1 MSDFVKQF
9 AVCVLVCFLLCN
21 SIFAVVEPPAND
33 VSEVISSVE
42 TSALPDAV
50 DSVVDSVSD
59 LVDTATSEISPGESV
74 SQVPAGGNTVYVL
87 TQPDLEVDRDVSF
100 APVSIDDPGV
110 TITDISLASV
120 SPITPS
126 TTSGLKSALL
136 GILGN
141 YDPVVVEYQYAS
153 GNGYTNYLREIQPDY
168 VWLCSAALLALV
180 IYCLF
185 KLGGGLIR
193 G

>member
-1 MSDFVKQF
+1 MKKFIAVFF
-9 AVCVLVCFLLCN
+9 AVLVLCT
-21 SIFAVVEPPAND
+21 
-33 VSEVISSVE
+33 SVLADLEGVADDLE
-42 TSALPDAV
+42 TQTPLEAV
-50 DSVVDSVSD
+50 DSLVDDVSSLVDS
-59 LVDTATSEISPGESV
+59 ATSEASSGESV
-74 SQVPAGGNTVYVL
+74 SEVSPGGNTVYVL
-87 TQPDLEVDRDVSF
+87 AHPASEVDDGSSVT
-100 APVSIDDPGV
+100 PVSIDDPDV

-126 TTSGLKSALL
+126 STSGLKAALL

-141 YDPVVVEYQYAS
+141 YDPVIVEYQYSS

-185 KLGGGLIR
+185 KLGGGLLR

>member
-1 MSDFVKQF
+1 MRRFL
-9 AVCVLVCFLLCN
+9 AVFIAVLVLCT
-21 SIFAVVEPPAND
+21 SVFADLEGVSDDVESQAPL
-33 VSEVISSVE
+33 EE
-42 TSALPDAV
+42 V
-50 DSVVDSVSD
+50 DSVVDDVSS
-59 LVDTATSEISPGESV
+59 LVESATSETSPGESV
-74 SQVPAGGNTVYVL
+74 PEMSPGGNTVYVL
-87 TQPDLEVDRDVSF
+87 TQPASEVDNDYSA

-126 TTSGLKSALL
+126 STSGLKAALL

>member
-1 MSDFVKQF
+1 MRRFL
-9 AVCVLVCFLLCN
+9 AVVCSVFVLVT
-21 SIFAVVEPPAND
+21 AVHAEG
-33 VSEVISSVE
+33 VIDDVE
-42 TSALPDAV
+42 TPALPEAV

-59 LVDTATSEISPGESV
+59 LVDTAAAETAPGDSV
-74 SQVPAGGNTVYVL
+74 SEVSPGGNTVYVL
-87 TQPDLEVDRDVSF
+87 TQPASEVDDDVSVT
-100 APVSIDDPGV
+100 PVSIDDPGV

-120 SPITPS
+120 APVTPS
-126 TTSGLKSALL
+126 STSGLKAALL

-141 YDPVVVEYQYAS
+141 YDPVIVEYQYSS
-153 GNGYTNYLREIQPDY
+153 GNGYTNYLREVQPDY

>member
-1 MSDFVKQF
+1 MKRFV
-9 AVCVLVCFLLCN
+9 VCVLVCFLLCN
-21 SIFAVVEPPAND
+21 SIFALDD

-50 DSVVDSVSD
+50 DSVVNSVSD
-59 LVDTATSEISPGESV
+59 LVDTAISEISSGESS
-74 SQVPAGGNTVYVL
+74 SQVPSGGNTVYVL
-87 TQPDLEVDRDVSF
+87 TQPDLEVDGD
-100 APVSIDDPGV
+100 ATPTPVTIDDPGV

-126 TTSGLKSALL
+126 STSGLKSALL

-141 YDPVVVEYQYAS
+141 YDPVVVEYQYSS

>member
-1 MSDFVKQF
+1 MRRCLAVFF
-9 AVCVLVCFLLCN
+9 AVFVLVT
-21 SIFAVVEPPAND
+21 VVHAE
-33 VSEVISSVE
+33 EVIPDEVP
-42 TSALPDAV
+42 ALPDAV
-50 DSVVDSVSD
+50 DSLVDSVSNLAD
-59 LVDTATSEISPGESV
+59 SASSAVPSGESSSEV
-74 SQVPAGGNTVYVL
+74 SPGGNTVYVL
-87 TQPDLEVDRDVSF
+87 TQPDSEVDNDASVT
-100 APVSIDDPGV
+100 PVSIDDPGV

-120 SPITPS
+120 APVTPS
-126 TTSGLKSALL
+126 STSGLKAALL

-141 YDPVVVEYQYAS
+141 YDPVIVEYQYSS
-153 GNGYTNYLREIQPDY
+153 GNGYTNYLREVQPDY

>member
-1 MSDFVKQF
+1 MCRFLAVLF
-9 AVCVLVCFLLCN
+9 AVLVLCTSV
-21 SIFAVVEPPAND
+21 FADLEGVVSDD
-33 VSEVISSVE
+33 VEIQAPLE
-42 TSALPDAV
+42 EV
-50 DSVVDSVSD
+50 DSVVDNVSD
-59 LVDTATSEISPGESV
+59 LVDSAIAADSSGQSVPEVSP
-74 SQVPAGGNTVYVL
+74 GGNTVYVL
-87 TQPDLEVDRDVSF
+87 TQPASEVDHDVSVT
-100 APVSIDDPGV
+100 PVSIDDPDV
-110 TITDISLASV
+110 TITDISLSSV

-126 TTSGLKSALL
+126 STSGLKAALL

-141 YDPVVVEYQYAS
+141 YDPVIVEYQYSS
-153 GNGYTNYLREIQPDY
+153 GNGYTNYLREVQPDY

>member
-1 MSDFVKQF
+1 MRRFFAIFF
-9 AVCVLVCFLLCN
+9 AVFVLVT
-21 SIFAVVEPPAND
+21 AVHAE
-33 VSEVISSVE
+33 EVISDE
-42 TSALPDAV
+42 APALPDTV
-50 DSVVDSVSD
+50 DSVVSAVSD
-59 LVDTATSEISPGESV
+59 LVDSSSAAVSSGESPAEV
-74 SQVPAGGNTVYVL
+74 SPGGNTVYVL
-87 TQPDLEVDRDVSF
+87 AQPDSEVDRDATVS
-100 APVSIDDPGV
+100 PVSIDDPDV
-110 TITDISLASV
+110 TITNISLASV
-120 SPITPS
+120 APITPS
-126 TTSGLKSALL
+126 STSGLKAALL